1 MWRGRC
7 HQPSSCRPRPAVR
20 TCARGKT
27 LVGRGAVLTCIPLY
41 IVTAPYWIGKGI
53 SANIPVSLWIG
64 IIFQDFLAILICQI
78 WWIIFINIVLKSL
91 ENVDIWNLCIHT
103 LFHWVER
110 YLCYNLVSVLFFCL
124 FPSLLKVFILLLKE
138 SIPFYLY

>member
-1 MWRGRC
+1 MWHGRC
-7 HQPSSCRPRPAVR
+7 HRPSSCRPRPAVR

-64 IIFQDFLAILICQI
+64 INSAIYTQSQQYLPFSWIFLAILICQI
-78 WWIIFINIVLKSL
+78 WWIIFIKIVLKSL
-91 ENVDIWNLCIHT
+91 ENVDL
-103 LFHWVER
+103 
-110 YLCYNLVSVLFFCL
+110 YLELMNSHPLSSGEEILVLQFGISTIIL
-124 FPSLLKVFILLLKE
+124 SLPFIA
-138 SIPFYLY
+138 